1 MLTVACVA
9 VSLIGCLWL
18 VRPQRSVLV
27 PGSLIFDS
35 QNALRLGFSK
45 AQSDQI
51 FADSDFIEPWDL
63 IRSRLLG
70 LAFLT
75 VGVTGFFGHASIGVL
90 VSEVLFVTY
99 CFAIASVNA
108 AKKAAEIAVAE
119 SEATTVSKR
128 IDAFLALILFVVAI
142 DAALLWLLPVLDAR
156 ILGAVVLAVVPLAY
170 YIAISRAGEGKTR
183 FSEALDWRRRL
194 GWITT
199 VLSLANVSA
208 FAYGTFYVNSH
219 ALTAIALRVWPL
231 LGMTLVI
238 FYTRRIF
245 AASNDQLRGGFH

>member
-1 MLTVACVA
+1 
-9 VSLIGCLWL
+9 
-18 VRPQRSVLV
+18 
-27 PGSLIFDS
+27 
-35 QNALRLGFSK
+35 
-45 AQSDQI
+45 
-51 FADSDFIEPWDL
+51 
-63 IRSRLLG
+63 
-70 LAFLT
+70 
-75 VGVTGFFGHASIGVL
+75 VTGFFGHASIGVL

-183 FSEALDWRRRL
+183 FSEALDWRRRS

-219 ALTAIALRVWPL
+219 ASTAIALRVWPL